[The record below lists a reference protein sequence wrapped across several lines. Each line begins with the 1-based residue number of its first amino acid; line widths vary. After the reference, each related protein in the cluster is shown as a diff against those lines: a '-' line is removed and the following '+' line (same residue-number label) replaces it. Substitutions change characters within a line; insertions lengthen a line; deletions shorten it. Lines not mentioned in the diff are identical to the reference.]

1 MLEKLSDLKTVPELA
16 CSCKESEDLAEAVFV
31 QDAKYLPK
39 PYFRQGCSHVALVS
53 LKSSEQGHV
62 VNVRLVWSSCFS
74 KKLGFRAGINFQ
86 VKLYKGNISE
96 YLTDMFSFSSPWTSL
111 CPGRF
116 SHHKSWVVIVL
127 MQHLFCDPSVTLE
140 TSVIPAVE
148 VMAHCKMWCYFS

>member
-1 MLEKLSDLKTVPELA
+1 MLEGLQMLEKLSDLKTVPELA

-39 PYFRQGCSHVALVS
+39 PYFRQGCAHVALVS

-96 YLTDMFSFSSPWTSL
+96 YLTDMFSFSSP
-111 CPGRF
+111 
-116 SHHKSWVVIVL
+116 
-127 MQHLFCDPSVTLE
+127 
-140 TSVIPAVE
+140 
-148 VMAHCKMWCYFS
+148 